1 MSLESLN
8 NTNEDF
14 MLERGKQKTALIA
27 MVELARQYS
36 NGPTNVVD
44 LSLRTDISVSYLE
57 QIFAYLRGA
66 DLVVGVRGPGGG
78 FMLNRAPALISIDEI
93 LEHCR

>member
-27 MVELARQYS
+27 MVELARQYG

-44 LSLRTDISVSYLE
+44 LS
-57 QIFAYLRGA
+57 
-66 DLVVGVRGPGGG
+66 
-78 FMLNRAPALISIDEI
+78 
-93 LEHCR
+93 

>member
-27 MVELARQYS
+27 MVELARQPRQRS
-36 NGPTNVVD
+36 EQRRR
-44 LSLRTDISVSYLE
+44 SILRTDISVSYLE

-66 DLVVGVRGPGGG
+66 DLVVGVRGPAVGT
-78 FMLNRAPALISIDEI
+78 
-93 LEHCR
+93 C